1 MKFKTILFLT
11 VLLIFL
17 CCIGAASAADDIN
30 NDTLTTD
37 NEAVVLDNGDNLNL
51 QSDASDDT
59 TLEVNENDDILELT
73 PADTIYVNESST
85 NPVTGRNAR
94 TTTGADWDT
103 AYGTQNGLNIA
114 LRYINKEGTIIVA
127 PGNYSTAPDYETTLL
142 NRYETPFTIEGYGDN
157 VLFSFSSVYNLDT
170 GSAQAYGDMHDGIYV
185 VNTVICHKN
194 IIFDCDVKVGSRN
207 FNFTDCTFNKG
218 VEISRD
224 YISDHICNIT
234 FENCKFANPKSDIV
248 VADKNNVVYNACTFP
263 VTAVD
268 SAIDITSS
276 EKGVVVITLTNGTAP
291 VVGATVKYTINGGA
305 ELSNLTDGNGQI
317 KITDLKGLVDV
328 LANFTGN
335 DAYNANSTS
344 KSFDFRDNTNIIISN
359 ESKVI
364 IITLTDGTAPV
375 VGATVKYTIN
385 GGAELSNLTDGNGQ
399 IKITEVPD
407 EFEINATYLGDN
419 LYNQSSNSQKFNF
432 TKPPVN
438 NNTDDKNNSNVKPTD
453 NNKKTD
459 QQKTKVTKK
468 ATKITAKKA
477 TFKAKKKTKKYSI
490 ILKAGKKA
498 ISKVKV
504 TIKVGKKTYTA
515 KTNAKGKATF
525 NLKKLTKKGKYT
537 AVIKFAGNKNYKATS
552 TKVKITVKK

>member
-1 MKFKTILFLT
+1 M
-11 VLLIFL
+11 
-17 CCIGAASAADDIN
+17 A
-30 NDTLTTD
+30 
-37 NEAVVLDNGDNLNL
+37 NGDYIFKHPYEDWGY
-51 QSDASDDT
+51 SVDK
-59 TLEVNENDDILELT
+59 NEL
-73 PADTIYVNESST
+73 S
-85 NPVTGRNAR
+85 
-94 TTTGADWDT
+94 
-103 AYGTQNGLNIA
+103 QHFC
-114 LRYINKEGTIIVA
+114 II
-127 PGNYSTAPDYETTLL
+127 T
-142 NRYETPFTIEGYGDN
+142 GYGDN
-157 VLFSFSSVYNLDT
+157 VRFVFPEGYDLDFTTVYNINDGT
-170 GSAQAYGDMHDGIYV
+170 GGTISTLKTTITHE
-185 VNTVICHKN
+185 N
-194 IIFDCDVKVGSRN
+194 IIFDCDVKVGGRN
-207 FNFTDCTFNKG
+207 FKFVNCTFNKG
-218 VEISRD
+218 LNLSHTYV
-224 YISDHICNIT
+224 SDDIFAMT
-234 FENCKFANPKSDIV
+234 FENCTFANSKSDIII
-248 VADKNNVVYNACTFP
+248 ADKVTASFDNDCTFP

-276 EKGVVVITLTNGTAP
+276 EKGVVVITLTDGTAP
-291 VVGATVKYTINGGA
+291 VVGATVKYTINGGT

-317 KITDLKGLVDV
+317 KITGLKGLVDI

-335 DAYNANSTS
+335 GAYNANSTS
-344 KSFDFRDNTNIIISN
+344 KSFDFRDNTNIVISN

-385 GGAELSNLTDGNGQ
+385 GGTELSNLTDGNGQ
-399 IKITEVPD
+399 IKITDVPD

-419 LYNQSSNSQKFNF
+419 LYKQSSNSQKFNF

-453 NNKKTD
+453 NNNQKTD

-504 TIKVGKKTYTA
+504 TIKVGKKTYAA